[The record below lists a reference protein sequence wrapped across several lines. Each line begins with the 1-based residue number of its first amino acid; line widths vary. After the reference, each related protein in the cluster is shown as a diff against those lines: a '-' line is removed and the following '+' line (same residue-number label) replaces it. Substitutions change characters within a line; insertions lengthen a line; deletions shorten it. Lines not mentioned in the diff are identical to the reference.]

1 MRIELAERSFVL
13 SPGSSVVV
21 DIDVFNTGDT
31 IDGITARIVGLDLD
45 WVAATPAQLALFPE
59 TNGRIQLR
67 VTLPPEFPAGDH
79 TVTVEVTSS
88 VNRQDVAYADI
99 ELSVIP
105 VTKASLML
113 VPAVVL
119 GKGKGRFSIMAE
131 NTGNTPVSLAFAGTD
146 PERTVRFRFEP
157 AAIEVPPG
165 ETIGTSLLVRG
176 KRRFLGADTN
186 HAITVLAEAGH
197 EQLEAQGTF
206 TQRPVVSRGPLTI
219 IVLAMVVILW
229 AFAFLFGLSKVLG
242 RDQLAK
248 SVPASFFASAPGGSG
263 GAPAGAVSKQGAAS
277 ADLGG
282 SIAGSVNALSTT
294 KGVGRITVEAIRES
308 KNGPLLVSSAAT
320 QEDGAYSLEG
330 LLPGVYK
337 LRFSSSGFKEVW
349 FPVGTS
355 IDAAKPITVSATT
368 QTKGINVTIEG
379 LPGSLSGKVDPG
391 FASGTVPVIVSVRPI
406 VASVPGSPIGGAA
419 TDPLN
424 QFLVTNLPT
433 PGTYELSF
441 SAAGYQATTLTQD
454 LKGGEQLITN
464 TIRLVANVGSISG
477 TVTDGTN
484 PLGGVIVTAI
494 SEGKALTSAT
504 PTSGA
509 VGKFTIPGLASPQ
522 TYLMTFS
529 KDGFGAETITVD
541 LGPGQDRN
549 DLVVELTGG
558 TGSVSG
564 KALDG
569 DGTTGLGDVTV
580 TVAGGTTSLT
590 TKTLTA
596 GLVGTYI
603 VSGLPTPGNY
613 TVTFS
618 VGGHATQTVP
628 VALGSSGLA
637 RDINA
642 VLPPT
647 LAKLSGYI
655 SGDASPPT
663 GAVAF
668 LTNAT
673 ITVTDGSS
681 TRTATSASNPA
692 GLYTVVA
699 LPPGTYTVTVSAPGY
714 KARTTLINV
723 NPGVDVALD
732 VFLDKAA

>member
-1 MRIELAERSFVL
+1 MRVELAERSFVL

-31 IDGITARIVGLDLD
+31 IDGVTARIVGLDFD
-45 WVAATPAQLALFPE
+45 WVASTPAQLALFPE

-67 VTLPPEFPAGDH
+67 ITLPPEFPAGDH

-99 ELSVIP
+99 DLSVVP
-105 VTKASLML
+105 VTKASIML
-113 VPAVVL
+113 VPAVVI
-119 GKGKGRFSIMAE
+119 GKAKGQFTIMAE
-131 NTGNTPVSLAFAGTD
+131 NSGNTPVSLAFAGSD
-146 PERTVRFRFEP
+146 PERGVRFRFEP
-157 AAIEVPPG
+157 TSIEVPAG
-165 ETIGTSLLVRG
+165 ETIGTPLFVRG

-186 HAITVLAEAGH
+186 HPITILAETGH
-197 EQLEAQGTF
+197 EQLETQGTF
-206 TQRPVVSRGPLTI
+206 NQRPVISRGPVTI
-219 IVLAMVVILW
+219 IVLVLVVALW

-242 RDQLAK
+242 RDQLSK
-248 SVPASFFASAPGGSG
+248 SVPASFFASAPGGGG
-263 GAPAGAVSKQGAAS
+263 GAPAGAINKQGAAS

-282 SIAGSVNALSTT
+282 SIAGTVNALSTT

-308 KNGPLLVSSAAT
+308 KNGPVLVSSAAS
-320 QEDGAYSLEG
+320 QEDGTYSLEG

-337 LRFSSSGFKEVW
+337 LRFSASGFKEVW
-349 FPVGTS
+349 FPTGTA
-355 IDAAKPITVSATT
+355 ITVAKPITVGATK

-391 FASGTVPVIVSVRPI
+391 FASATVPVTVSVRPI
-406 VASVPGSPIGGAA
+406 VASVPGAPIGGGA
-419 TDPLN
+419 TDALN
-424 QFLVTNLPT
+424 QFVVSNLPT

-441 SAAGYQATTLTQD
+441 NAPGYQATTVTQD
-454 LKGGEQLITN
+454 LKGGEQLVTN
-464 TIRLVANVGSISG
+464 TVRLVANAGSISG

-484 PLGGVIVTAI
+484 PLGGVVVTAI

-509 VGKFTIPGLASPQ
+509 VGQFTITGLASPQ

-541 LGPGQDRN
+541 LGPGQNRN
-549 DLVVELTGG
+549 DLVVALTGG

-569 DGTTGLGDVTV
+569 NGTTGLGDVSV
-580 TVAGGTTSLT
+580 TVSGGTTSLT

-603 VSGLPTPGNY
+603 VSGLPTPGSY
-613 TVTFS
+613 TVTFI
-618 VGGHATQTVP
+618 VAGHATQTVP
-628 VALGSSGLA
+628 VTLGSSGLA
-637 RDINA
+637 HDINA
-642 VLPPT
+642 VLPST
-647 LAKLSGYI
+647 LARI
-655 SGDASPPT
+655 SGTITGDTSPPPNST
-663 GAVAF
+663 AP

-681 TRTATSASNPA
+681 TRVATSASSPP
-692 GLYTVVA
+692 GFYTVVA
-699 LPPGTYTVTVSAPGY
+699 LPPGPYSVTVSAPGF
-714 KARTTLINV
+714 KSKTTLITISA
-723 NPGVDVALD
+723 GVDQVLD
-732 VFLDKAA
+732 VFLEKAV